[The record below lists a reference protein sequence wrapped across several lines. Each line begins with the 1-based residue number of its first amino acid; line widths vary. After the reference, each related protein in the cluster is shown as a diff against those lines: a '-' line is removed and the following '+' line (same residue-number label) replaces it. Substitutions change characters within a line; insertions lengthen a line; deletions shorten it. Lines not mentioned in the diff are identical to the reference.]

1 MNPEDLRRNVGGQA
15 VLEGVMMRS
24 PHALAVAVR
33 RPDGSVL
40 LKDELYS
47 SLTERYP
54 ILKRP
59 FLRGPVI
66 LLEALVTGV
75 KALTFSAQAAL
86 QEDDDRAEEPLGWGS
101 ITLTL
106 GAAFLMA
113 FLFFGFLPHWLSAN
127 AGFLVGYS
135 LTPADFSFHV
145 IDGLIK
151 ATFLML
157 YIWGISFFPD
167 IRRVFEYHGAEH
179 KSICTFEAGEE
190 LTVDKARR
198 HPTAHA
204 RCGTS
209 FILVVLL
216 VSILIFAVFFPLFPA
231 LDQRGLAN
239 NFLQVCIKVGLMF
252 PIAALSYEIIRWG
265 GKHSGHFLAR
275 LLLWPGLATQRLT
288 ALEPDDSQLEVALE
302 ALKAVLAREEY
313 PFPADELAP
322 DMLPCTEC
330 RQSLMVSSEP

>member
-1 MNPEDLRRNVGGQA
+1 MKPDDDFHLAVGGQA

-24 PHALAVAVR
+24 PHAIAVAVR
-33 RPDGSVL
+33 RPDGSVTL
-40 LKDELYS
+40 MDEPYR

-54 ILKRP
+54 LLKRP
-59 FLRGPVI
+59 FFRGPLI
-66 LLEALVTGV
+66 LLEAMVTGV

-86 QEDDDRAEEPLGWGS
+86 QEEEGKDEEPLGWGS

-106 GAAFLMA
+106 GGAFLMA
-113 FLFFGFLPHWLSAN
+113 FLFFGFLPHYLSGM
-127 AGFLVGYS
+127 AGYLVGHP

-145 IDGLIK
+145 IDGFIK
-151 ATFLML
+151 AAFILL

-190 LTVDKARR
+190 LKVENARR

-216 VSILIFAVFFPLFPA
+216 VSILVFTVFFPLFPT
-231 LDQRGLAN
+231 LTRRGLAN
-239 NFLQVCIKVGLMF
+239 NLIQVVIKVGLMF

-265 GKHSGHFLAR
+265 GKHTQHFLAR
-275 LLLWPGLATQRLT
+275 ILLWPGLATQRLT
-288 ALEPDDSQLEVALE
+288 AREPDDSQLEVALT
-302 ALKAVLAREEY
+302 ALKAVLAREKYQLPEGQMA
-313 PFPADELAP
+313 ADAI
-322 DMLPCTEC
+322 PCAEC
-330 RQSLMVSSEP
+330 RH

>member
-1 MNPEDLRRNVGGQA
+1 MKPDDLRMAVGGQA

-24 PHALAVAVR
+24 PHAMAVAVR
-33 RPDGSVL
+33 RPDGTVI
-40 LKDELYS
+40 LKDEAYH
-47 SLTERYP
+47 SLAERYP
-54 ILKRP
+54 ALKRP

-66 LLEALVTGV
+66 LIEAMVTGV

-86 QEDDDRAEEPLGWGS
+86 QEEGDAPGEEPLGWGS
-101 ITLTL
+101 MALTL
-106 GAAFLMA
+106 GGAFLMA
-113 FLFFGFLPHWLSAN
+113 FLFFGFLPHWLSGK
-127 AGFLVGYS
+127 AGYLVGRP
-135 LTPADFSFHV
+135 LTPADFTFHV
-145 IDGLIK
+145 IDGIIK

-190 LTVDKARR
+190 LTVANTRL

-216 VSILIFAVFFPLFPA
+216 VSILIFTVFFPLFPA
-231 LDQRGLAN
+231 LTRRGLAN
-239 NFLQVCIKVGLMF
+239 NFLQVVIKVGLMF

-265 GKHSGHFLAR
+265 GKHCRHPLAR
-275 LLLWPGLATQRLT
+275 IFLWPGLVTQRLT

-302 ALKAVLAREEY
+302 ALKAVLAREEH
-313 PFPADELAP
+313 PLPEGQTAGDSLA
-322 DMLPCTEC
+322 CAEC
-330 RQSLMVSSEP
+330 GH

>member
-1 MNPEDLRRNVGGQA
+1 MKPDDLHLAVGGQA

-33 RPDGSVL
+33 RPDGSVV
-40 LKDELYS
+40 LKDEPFC

-59 FLRGPVI
+59 FLRGPLVLI
-66 LLEALVTGV
+66 EAMVTGV

-86 QEDDDRAEEPLGWGS
+86 QEEDSEEEEPLGWGS
-101 ITLTL
+101 ITLTI
-106 GAAFLMA
+106 GGAFLMA
-113 FLFFGFLPHWLSAN
+113 FLFFGFLPHWLSGQ
-127 AGFLVGYS
+127 AGYLLGQT
-135 LTPADFSFHV
+135 LTPADFTFHI
-145 IDGLIK
+145 IDGIIK
-151 ATFLML
+151 AAFIML

-190 LTVDKARR
+190 LTVAHARR

-216 VSILIFAVFFPLFPA
+216 VSIVIFTFFFPLFPA
-231 LDQRGLAN
+231 LSRRGLAN
-239 NFLQVCIKVGLMF
+239 NFLQVLIKVGLMF
-252 PIAALSYEIIRWG
+252 PIAAVSYEIIRWG
-265 GKHSGHFLAR
+265 GKHSQHFLAR
-275 LLLWPGLATQRLT
+275 IFLWPGLATQRLT
-288 ALEPDDSQLEVALE
+288 AREPDDSQLEVALE
-302 ALKAVLAREEY
+302 ALKAVLAREQLPEGSGQ
-313 PFPADELAP
+313 LAVEESH
-322 DMLPCTEC
+322 CAAC
-330 RQSLMVSSEP
+330 RT